1 MVTRFLRY
9 KDLEE
14 RGIVNSWTALR
25 YRIKN
30 NGFPQGR
37 YIGPNSRAWTEEEVQ
52 AWLEALPVTR
62 AARRKSTIA
71 A

>member
-14 RGIVNSWTALR
+14 RGIVNSWTSLR
-25 YRIKN
+25 YKIKN

-52 AWLEALPVTR
+52 EWLEALPVTR
-62 AARRKSTIA
+62 AVRRKSTIA